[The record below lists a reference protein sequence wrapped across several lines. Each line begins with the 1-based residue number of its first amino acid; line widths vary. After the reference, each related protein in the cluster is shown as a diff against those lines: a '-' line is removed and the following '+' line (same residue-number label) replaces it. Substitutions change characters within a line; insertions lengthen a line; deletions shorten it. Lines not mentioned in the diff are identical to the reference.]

1 MKLIFPN
8 PKLQWQ
14 QVGDDWLL
22 RLPEDRENHVG
33 MITGN
38 NVEGYYWYAYS
49 YLEGSGNDIASG
61 QTKTVAEAK
70 KKVKEALIAA
80 GVAK

>member
-8 PKLQWQ
+8 PKLQWR

-22 RLPEDRENHVG
+22 QLPEDRDNHVG
-33 MITGN
+33 MVTGSK
-38 NVEGYYWYAYS
+38 EGYCWYAYS
-49 YLEGSGNDIASG
+49 YLEMSGDAIAWG
-61 QTKTVAEAK
+61 QAKTLAEAK
-70 KKVKEALIAA
+70 KRVKEALIAA